1 MSPIQNLPPF
11 DRHLLLAIH
20 DAGATPGKPFATTVS
35 ALSDAAGAR
44 SIDRETLV
52 SALRSLVTTG
62 VSVEADGKSYVGSY
76 LASAEVMED
85 GSIVVTVGAPRNLIE
100 QR

>member
-1 MSPIQNLPPF
+1 M
-11 DRHLLLAIH
+11 
-20 DAGATPGKPFATTVS
+20 PGQPFATTVS
-35 ALSDAAGAR
+35 ALSSAAGAR
-44 SIDRETLV
+44 TIDRETLV

-62 VSVEADGKSYVGSY
+62 VSVEVDGRSYAGSY

-85 GSIVVTVGAPRNLIE
+85 GSVVVTVGAPRHLIE